1 MRINSLNKSVKALV
15 SIPAWQQQLLTD
27 SQNFTNTIESAED
40 AYSKVPLIHRGVKM
54 RCDALSSVPIR
65 IIKISSGERVD
76 WVYPV
81 DLSDLIWKTE
91 AGLLGNGKAV
101 ILKLKNRVRVLDLQ
115 WLNPFSV
122 SVKASSDGSLTFH
135 QGGQSWSETDM
146 IYIKEFSYSDDLT
159 GGDSTVL
166 ACLNDAALMNYQ
178 TRFAS
183 RFFEAGAM
191 PIMLVSSEGV
201 LQEDE
206 QKRIQNFFEKLASG
220 VGNAWRVLATRTKL
234 TPEVVSQDLEKM
246 SLPELYAQAT
256 KNIANA
262 FGIPVNMFM
271 GDDNYASADSHRMSF
286 WQDVIRPRGRMLE
299 GAFNRQ
305 LLNPLGL
312 KMEFSFDEMD
322 IFQEDEEQRSGSL
335 LNLVDAGM
343 PLGDAMETLGYDLP
357 EGREYAD
364 YNVTPEYIPGQL
376 LEAEPVA
383 KSEKLID
390 YSEELD
396 RWQRKALK
404 RVKEGKSA
412 DCEFESELIP
422 EEIQDELHAA
432 LKMCIDAGEVRWVFG
447 GEREPEDIG
456 IYKELRRA
464 NDLLEKSLIEK
475 PEIHVTVNT
484 GSADEPDTKPE

>member
-1 MRINSLNKSVKALV
+1 MKISALNKSVKALV
-15 SIPAWQQQLLTD
+15 SIPAWQQQLFSD
-27 SQNFTNTIESAED
+27 SQNFTNTIESVQD
-40 AYSKVPLIHRGVKM
+40 AYSKVPLVYRGVKM
-54 RCDALSSVPIR
+54 RCDALSSVPVR
-65 IIKISSGERVD
+65 ISRLSNGEEVD
-76 WVYPV
+76 WPYPV

-115 WLNPFSV
+115 WLNPFSI
-122 SVKASSDGSLTFH
+122 SVKAFSDGSLTFH
-135 QGGQSWSETDM
+135 QGGQIWPETDI

-159 GGDSTVL
+159 GGDSTVQ

-191 PIMLVSSEGV
+191 PIMLVSSDGV

-206 QKRIQNFFEKLASG
+206 KQRIQNFFEKLASG

-234 TPEVVSQDLEKM
+234 TPEVVSQDLTKM
-246 SLPELYAQAT
+246 SMPELYAQAT

-271 GDDNYASADSHRMSF
+271 GDDNYASADSHRMRF

-305 LLNPLGL
+305 SLNPIGL
-312 KMEFSFDEMD
+312 KMDFLFDEMD

-335 LNLVDAGM
+335 LNLINAGM

-357 EGREYAD
+357 EGREFAD
-364 YNVTPEYIPGQL
+364 YNSKPETSPVP
-376 LEAEPVA
+376 EPESVI
-383 KSEKLID
+383 KSKKLSD
-390 YSEELD
+390 YSEEME

-412 DCEFESELIP
+412 DCDFETEIIPDEL
-422 EEIQDELHAA
+422 QNELHAA
-432 LKMCIDAGEVRWVFG
+432 LKMCIDAGEVRRVFG

-456 IYKELRRA
+456 LYKELRRA

-484 GSADEPDTKPE
+484 GSADEPDPKPE

>member
-27 SQNFTNTIESAED
+27 SQNFTNTISSVDD
-40 AYSKVPLIHRGVKM
+40 AYSKVPLVYRGVKM
-54 RCDALSSVPIR
+54 RCDALSSVPVK
-65 IIKISSGERVD
+65 IIKISNGEQVD
-76 WVYPV
+76 WIYPI

-91 AGLLGNGKAV
+91 AGLLGNGKSV
-101 ILKLKNRVRVLDLQ
+101 ILKLRNRLRVVDLQ
-115 WLNPFSV
+115 WLNPFTV
-122 SVKASSDGSLTFH
+122 SVKAASDGSLTFH
-135 QGGQSWSETDM
+135 QGGQTWLQDEM
-146 IYIKEFSYSDDLT
+146 IYIKEFSYADDLT
-159 GGDSTVL
+159 GGDSTVR

-191 PIMLVSSEGV
+191 PIIIVSPDGV
-201 LQEDE
+201 LQDDE
-206 QKRIQNFFEKLASG
+206 RNRIQNFFEKLASG

-234 TPEVVSQDLEKM
+234 TPEVVSQDLAKM
-246 SLPELYAQAT
+246 SLPELYEQAT

-286 WQDVIRPRGRMLE
+286 WQDVIRPRGRMIE
-299 GAFNRQ
+299 SAFNRQ

-312 KMEFSFDEMD
+312 KIEFSFDEMD

-335 LNLVDAGM
+335 LNLINAGL
-343 PLGDAMETLGYDLP
+343 PLGDAMQTLGYDLP
-357 EGREYAD
+357 EGKEYDD
-364 YNVTPEYIPGQL
+364 YNLVPVTET
-376 LEAEPVA
+376 ETVA
-383 KSEKLID
+383 KSEKLAD
-390 YSEELD
+390 YSEELE

-412 DCEFESELIP
+412 DCEFETELIP
-422 EEIQDELHAA
+422 EEIQGELHAA
-432 LKMCIDAGEVRWVFG
+432 LKMCIDAGEVRRVFG

-484 GSADEPDTKPE
+484 GSADEPDSKPE